1 MVHLAVCSCC
11 DWLDE
16 LLWHWFFDG
25 SLKSTVFDDC
35 ESAYV
40 LKPKGDRNFS
50 STYLLIE
57 YVCVFIGRY
66 WNNVKREA
74 TQISQSLVQAQ
85 QREKEE
91 ADTVTALASLSM
103 GVVKESD
110 K

>member
-1 MVHLAVCSCC
+1 MEFVV
-11 DWLDE
+11 
-16 LLWHWFFDG
+16 
-25 SLKSTVFDDC
+25 
-35 ESAYV
+35 
-40 LKPKGDRNFS
+40 
-50 STYLLIE
+50 
-57 YVCVFIGRY
+57 VFIGRY

-103 GVVKESD
+103 GVVKESE

>member
-1 MVHLAVCSCC
+1 MVL
-11 DWLDE
+11 
-16 LLWHWFFDG
+16 
-25 SLKSTVFDDC
+25 VFD
-35 ESAYV
+35 SR
-40 LKPKGDRNFS
+40 LKAATLLMTMTEFILLQLKGDRKFF
-50 STYLLIE
+50 STYLQIE
-57 YVCVFIGRY
+57 IVVIFIGRY

-103 GVVKESD
+103 GVVKESE